1 MWTKYGC
8 KEKMSDNPGDT
19 HYVKGDNNTS
29 FGLNTPS
36 VNTQLPSQNF
46 HVEQLEDRD
55 RYMTLSIGPQHPGS
69 GHMRIVIVVDGDI
82 IVSADPDVGYVHR
95 GEEKMSEF
103 RTYIQNVPH
112 IERPVIHDSSNIL
125 YSYCLAA
132 EELLGI
138 QVPERAMYLRAILAE
153 IDRIHYTLYWLAILG
168 IFMGH
173 STMFMWTTADRELFV
188 DLADM
193 ASGNRIT
200 HSYIVPGGVR
210 NDLPDGFADKAF
222 RFLDYF
228 ESRRL
233 PEYDKIFYDNPLFRQ
248 RSEGVGILSKE
259 DAINLGVTGSVLR
272 ASGIDYDVRKR
283 EPYDIYNDIQ
293 FEVPIAKTGDSFAR
307 SILPVYDIRQSISII
322 RQCLTKMP
330 RSGQIR
336 AKLQPSPRGAPAEA
350 YRRVESGRG
359 ALGHYIVSDGTP
371 KPYRHKMS
379 VPSVRNLSAMPHL
392 LRGAKLADLPV
403 IYWSLNIWPVE
414 IER

>member
-1 MWTKYGC
+1 MSG
-8 KEKMSDNPGDT
+8 KMSSASDNNA
-19 HYVKGDNNTS
+19 YNKGDNGSLDVNKTS
-29 FGLNTPS
+29 AS
-36 VNTQLPSQNF
+36 AQLHSGSF

-69 GHMRIVIVVDGDI
+69 GHMRIIIVVDGDI

-95 GEEKMSEF
+95 GEEKMSEY
-103 RTYIQNVPH
+103 RTFVQNVPH

-125 YSYCLAA
+125 YSYCLAV
-132 EELLGI
+132 EELIGL
-138 QVPERAMYLRAILAE
+138 QVPERAMYLRVLLAE
-153 IDRIHYTLYWLAILG
+153 IDRIQYTLYWLAILG

-173 STMFMWTTADRELFV
+173 STMFMWATADRELFV

-200 HSYIVPGGVR
+200 HAYIVPGGVR
-210 NDLPDGFADKAF
+210 NDLPDGFADKAVK
-222 RFLDYF
+222 FLDYF
-228 ESRRL
+228 ERKRL

-248 RSEGVGILSKE
+248 RSEGVGLLSKA

-272 ASGIDYDVRKR
+272 ASGVNYDVRKD
-283 EPYDIYNDIQ
+283 EPYDIYNQFD

-307 SILPVYDIRQSISII
+307 SILPVYDIRQGINII

-330 RSGQIR
+330 QSGQIR
-336 AKLQPSPRGAPAEA
+336 AKLQPNPRGPPGEA
-350 YRRVESGRG
+350 YSRVESGRG

-392 LRGAKLADLPV
+392 LKGAKLADLPV

>member
-1 MWTKYGC
+1 MDGWMS
-8 KEKMSDNPGDT
+8 EKMSDKSDNT
-19 HYVKGDNNTS
+19 TYNKKGDDNSSLDRDTKS
-29 FGLNTPS
+29 L
-36 VNTQLPSQNF
+36 NTQLPSQSF
-46 HVEQLEDRD
+46 LVERLEDSD

-69 GHMRIVIVVDGDI
+69 GHMRIIIVVDGDI

-103 RTYIQNVPH
+103 RTYVQNVPH

-125 YSYCLAA
+125 YSYCLAV
-132 EELLGI
+132 EEVLGL
-138 QVPERAMYLRAILAE
+138 QVPERAKYLRAILAE

-188 DLADM
+188 ELADM

-200 HSYIVPGGVR
+200 HSYIIPGGVR
-210 NDLPDGFADKAF
+210 NDLPVGFHDKAF
-222 RFLDYF
+222 KFLDYF
-228 ESRRL
+228 ENRRL
-233 PEYDKIFYDNPLFRQ
+233 PEYDKIFYENPLFRQ
-248 RSEGVGILSKE
+248 RSERVGILSKE

-272 ASGIDYDVRKR
+272 ASGVNYDVRKR
-283 EPYDIYNDIQ
+283 EPYDIYSDVQ
-293 FEVPIAKTGDSFAR
+293 FEIPVSKNGDSFAR
-307 SILPVYDIRQSISII
+307 SILPVLDIRQSISII

-330 RSGQIR
+330 QSGQIR
-336 AKLQPSPRGAPAEA
+336 AKLQPNPRGPPAEA
-350 YRRVESGRG
+350 YRRIESGRG

-379 VPSVRNLSAMPHL
+379 VPSVRNLAAMPHL
-392 LRGAKLADLPV
+392 LKGAKLADLPI

>member
-1 MWTKYGC
+1 MSG
-8 KEKMSDNPGDT
+8 KMSSAS
-19 HYVKGDNNTS
+19 DNNAYNKDDNGSLDVNKTS
-29 FGLNTPS
+29 AS
-36 VNTQLPSQNF
+36 AQLHSGSF

-69 GHMRIVIVVDGDI
+69 GHMRIIIVVDGDI

-95 GEEKMSEF
+95 GEEKMSEY
-103 RTYIQNVPH
+103 RTFVQNVPH

-125 YSYCLAA
+125 YSYCLAV
-132 EELLGI
+132 EELIGL
-138 QVPERAMYLRAILAE
+138 QVPERAMYLRVLLAE
-153 IDRIHYTLYWLAILG
+153 IDRIQYTLYWLAILG

-173 STMFMWTTADRELFV
+173 STMFMWATADRELFV

-200 HSYIVPGGVR
+200 HAYIVPGGVR
-210 NDLPDGFADKAF
+210 NDLPDGFADKAVK
-222 RFLDYF
+222 FLDYF
-228 ESRRL
+228 ERKRL

-248 RSEGVGILSKE
+248 RSEGVGLLSRA

-272 ASGIDYDVRKR
+272 ASGVNYDVRKD
-283 EPYDIYNDIQ
+283 EPYDIYNQFD

-307 SILPVYDIRQSISII
+307 SILPMYDIRQGINII

-330 RSGQIR
+330 QSGQIR
-336 AKLQPSPRGAPAEA
+336 AKLQPNPRGPPGEA
-350 YRRVESGRG
+350 YSRVESGRG
-359 ALGHYIVSDGTP
+359 ALGHYVVSDGTP

-392 LRGAKLADLPV
+392 LKGAKLADLPV

>member
-1 MWTKYGC
+1 MLG
-8 KEKMSDNPGDT
+8 KMSDSTDDSAYNEDADASFDINKT
-19 HYVKGDNNTS
+19 SANNE
-29 FGLNTPS
+29 
-36 VNTQLPSQNF
+36 LPLRSF
-46 HVEQLEDRD
+46 HVDRLEDSD

-103 RTYIQNVPH
+103 RTFVQNVPH

-125 YSYCLAA
+125 YSYCLAV
-132 EELLGI
+132 EELLGL

-210 NDLPDGFADKAF
+210 NDLPEGFVDKAVK
-222 RFLDYF
+222 FLDYF
-228 ESRRL
+228 ESKRL
-233 PEYDKIFYDNPLFRQ
+233 PEYNKIFYDNPLFRQ
-248 RSEGVGILSKE
+248 RSEGVGVLSRAN
-259 DAINLGVTGSVLR
+259 AISLGVTGSVLR
-272 ASGIDYDVRKR
+272 ASGVDYDVRKR
-283 EPYDIYNDIQ
+283 EPYDIYSDIQ

-307 SILPVYDIRQSISII
+307 SILPIYDIQQSLNII
-322 RQCLTKMP
+322 RQCLRKMP
-330 RSGQIR
+330 QPGQVR
-336 AKLQPSPRGAPAEA
+336 AKLQPNPRGPPGEA

-392 LRGAKLADLPV
+392 LKGAKLADLPV

>member
-1 MWTKYGC
+1 
-8 KEKMSDNPGDT
+8 
-19 HYVKGDNNTS
+19 
-29 FGLNTPS
+29 
-36 VNTQLPSQNF
+36 
-46 HVEQLEDRD
+46 
-55 RYMTLSIGPQHPGS
+55 MTLSIGPQHPGS
-69 GHMRIVIVVDGDI
+69 GHMRIIVVVDGDI
-82 IVSADPDVGYVHR
+82 IVRADPDVGYVHR

-103 RTYIQNVPH
+103 RTFVQNVPH

-125 YSYCLAA
+125 YSYCLAV
-132 EELLGI
+132 EELLGL

-153 IDRIHYTLYWLAILG
+153 IDRIQYTLYWLAILG

-173 STMFMWTTADRELFV
+173 STMFMWSTADRELFV

-210 NDLPDGFADKAF
+210 NDLPEGFVDKTF
-222 RFLDYF
+222 KFLDYF
-228 ESRRL
+228 ESKRL

-248 RSEGVGILSKE
+248 RSEGVGVLSKS
-259 DAINLGVTGSVLR
+259 DAISLGVTGSVLR

-283 EPYDIYNDIQ
+283 EPYEIYSDIQ
-293 FEVPIAKTGDSFAR
+293 FEVPVLKTGDCFAR
-307 SILPVYDIRQSISII
+307 SILPLYDIRQSLNII

-330 RSGQIR
+330 QPGQVR
-336 AKLQPSPRGAPAEA
+336 TKLQPNPRGPAGEA

-379 VPSVRNLSAMPHL
+379 VPSVRNLAAMPHL
-392 LRGAKLADLPV
+392 LKGARLADLPV

>member
-1 MWTKYGC
+1 
-8 KEKMSDNPGDT
+8 MSSATDKSADNEE
-19 HYVKGDNNTS
+19 VNNTS
-29 FGLNTPS
+29 LDFNKTSTNTELP
-36 VNTQLPSQNF
+36 LPSF

-69 GHMRIVIVVDGDI
+69 GHMRIIVVVDGDI

-95 GEEKMSEF
+95 GEEKMSEH
-103 RTYIQNVPH
+103 RTFVQNVPH
-112 IERPVIHDSSNIL
+112 VERPVIHDSSNIL
-125 YSYCLAA
+125 YSYCLAV
-132 EELLGI
+132 EELLGL
-138 QVPERAMYLRAILAE
+138 QVPERAAYLRAILAE
-153 IDRIHYTLYWLAILG
+153 IDRIKYTLYWLAILG

-193 ASGNRIT
+193 ATGNRIT

-210 NDLPDGFADKAF
+210 NDLPDGFADKTVK
-222 RFLDYF
+222 FLDYF
-228 ESRRL
+228 ENKRL
-233 PEYDKIFYDNPLFRQ
+233 PEYSKIFYDNPLFRQ
-248 RSEGVGILSKE
+248 RSEGVGVLSQA

-272 ASGIDYDVRKR
+272 ASGVDYDVRKR
-283 EPYDIYNDIQ
+283 EPYGIYRDIQ

-307 SILPVYDIRQSISII
+307 SILPIYDIQQSLNII

-330 RSGQIR
+330 QPGQVR
-336 AKLQPSPRGAPAEA
+336 TKLQPNPRGSPGEA
-350 YRRVESGRG
+350 YCRVESGRG
-359 ALGHYIVSDGTP
+359 ALGHYIVSDGAP

-392 LRGAKLADLPV
+392 LKGARLADLPV

>member
-1 MWTKYGC
+1 MSRISDGSVGNNKNDSAGLSRASSDLD
-8 KEKMSDNPGDT
+8 KMSKNARLA
-19 HYVKGDNNTS
+19 S
-29 FGLNTPS
+29 ES
-36 VNTQLPSQNF
+36 F
-46 HVEQLEDRD
+46 HVQQLEDRD

-69 GHMRIVIVVDGDI
+69 GHMRIIVVLDGDI

-103 RTYIQNVPH
+103 RTFVQNVPH

-125 YSYCLAA
+125 YSYCLAV
-132 EELLGI
+132 EELIGLHP
-138 QVPERAMYLRAILAE
+138 PERSMYLRAILAE
-153 IDRIHYTLYWLAILG
+153 IDRINYTLYWLAILG

-193 ASGNRIT
+193 ATGNRIT

-210 NDLPDGFADKAF
+210 DDLPEGFADKAF
-222 RFLDYF
+222 KFLDYF
-228 ESRRL
+228 ENKRL
-233 PEYDKIFYDNPLFRQ
+233 PEYDKIFFDNPLFRQ
-248 RSEGVGILSKE
+248 RSEGVGVLSKE
-259 DAINLGVTGSVLR
+259 DAISLGVTGSVLR
-272 ASGIDYDVRKR
+272 ASGVKNDVRKN
-283 EPYDIYNDIQ
+283 EPYDIYSELD
-293 FEVPIAKTGDSFAR
+293 FEIPTAKTGDSFAR
-307 SILPVYDIRQSISII
+307 SILPIYDIRQSMSII
-322 RQCLTKMP
+322 RQCLTQMP
-330 RSGQIR
+330 KSGGIR
-336 AKLQPSPRGAPAEA
+336 TKLQPNPRGPPGEA
-350 YRRVESGRG
+350 YRRVEAGRG

-392 LRGAKLADLPV
+392 LKGARLADLPV